1 MRHST
6 ATVATLSAL
15 CCGLSVQSTQAA
27 EDLDIAVRVAPSRAA
42 TVDRVLAQYAKP
54 EEFAVPKGTSIDTY
68 LRNRCA
74 SPITAYAKAA
84 NSGQTP
90 SADLFTVTPCAAAR
104 RNAQVLVRVGDT
116 LEIIARRMGLHPS
129 DATSLKVARAGRV
142 AEPPIDPAHIRPGD
156 VVTAGKAPVW
166 TRVRIDAGKVED
178 YPSLLRHLAEA
189 LQCGNEEPAEC
200 LARLG
205 VFVLDR
211 RPTRLPMTVA
221 APVDSPEVRVAA
233 ELKWTAS
240 AAILLDAKE
249 VVAPPPPQPP
259 DPAEAMSIRNAR
271 VATDQWPYDGD
282 LVRLILADA
291 AKDQH
296 WSPTTIGVAEGGL
309 ASNDGSPL
317 PAAVF
322 AVNDHESSGGGRAD
336 GDEFVGDRIGEASRG
351 ADLVNNGE
359 RSNSATQRLLPV
371 MPASPPSSETTPIT
385 VRSSHRSPLAFPFAQ
400 SRRRPPAAAHRVLPT
415 QPGRLRRARRARDP
429 PGCSIA
435 VDRIPERAH

>member
-1 MRHST
+1 MLHST

-116 LEIIARRMGLHPS
+116 LEIIARRMGLHR
-129 DATSLKVARAGRV
+129 ATPRALRLRAGRV

-282 LVRLILADA
+282 SGASILADA

-309 ASNDGSPL
+309 ASNDREPFARRGLRRQRSREL
-317 PAAVF
+317 RRRPARR
-322 AVNDHESSGGGRAD
+322 GRIRGRQDWRRHGARRRPR
-336 GDEFVGDRIGEASRG
+336 EQRRDRI
-351 ADLVNNGE
+351 
-359 RSNSATQRLLPV
+359 LLPNGCYRV
-371 MPASPPSSETTPIT
+371 CRPRRQAQRRR
-385 VRSSHRSPLAFPFAQ
+385 RSRSDRRIDRRWHSLSRQ

-415 QPGRLRRARRARDP
+415 QPGRLRRARRARESP
-429 PGCSIA
+429 RMQYRCRSNT
-435 VDRIPERAH
+435 